1 MVELFGRIHVHMEQ
15 QVHLSWLHVCPKKLW
30 PFSNKYHTICCC
42 VSGIL
47 WGIELVE
54 GTDRPCE
61 LPRPKFEDIG
71 GSTVGLL
78 LCMLQPIYHR
88 VFLAVLDSGF
98 CVLKAIIDLTKKE
111 LIKKGLYWPKQIRGD
126 DIKDRFADK
135 EVGQQKHGKVNWKMF
150 PSMSTA

>member
-98 CVLKAIIDLTKKE
+98 CVLKAIIDLMSLMSTYGTNE
-111 LIKKGLYWPKQIRGD
+111 RY
-126 DIKDRFADK
+126 
-135 EVGQQKHGKVNWKMF
+135 GKVTKRDWVEDRQRKTSIFN
-150 PSMSTA
+150 